1 VNRTNNYLKNQL
13 TDSKRLLDRSV
24 ESEREKN
31 KTALSRLQQQIVGIL
46 ESERKSMRAQFLK
59 QSKAV
64 NSMIESIEYDDDDS
78 DDSDGYD
85 YIADESEEDG
95 YDYI

>member
-1 VNRTNNYLKNQL
+1 M

-31 KTALSRLQQQIVGIL
+31 KTNGLTEIETALSRLQQQIVGIL

-78 DDSDGYD
+78 DDSDDSDGYD